1 MGKVSKKLWLCLVVC
16 ICLAALTGCS
26 KSGDKE
32 VKSAEQVSDVWG
44 QADATEV
51 DLNPKV
57 AGRLVKVLVKE
68 GDVVKKGQLLAQIDS
83 REQDA
88 KTKASEAQVEAAKA
102 VALQAKASLDN
113 TQTDYNRYSK
123 LYSEGAVSE
132 SVFDAYKTKLKVA
145 VATYNQAEQSVS
157 AAQEALRQNNINLG
171 ETDIFAPFD
180 GIITTKYANE
190 GAMMSTGMPIVAV
203 QDPKDNWVNLKV
215 KETELGEYKVGEK
228 VTLQGR
234 NKDLKIQGTIVDISK
249 KPNFATFR
257 ATSERGDAS
266 DIIAFNVKIQTDSD
280 KVRPGM
286 RFKLASKEG

>member
-203 QDPKDNWVNLKV
+203 QDPKDNWVNLSTYFKYPQEV
-215 KETELGEYKVGEK
+215 RTLIYTTNTIEGFNRQLRK
-228 VTLQGR
+228 VTKSKTVFPTDDSLLKMLYLAMTDITKKWTGR
-234 NKDLKIQGTIVDISK
+234 RKDWG
-249 KPNFATFR
+249 
-257 ATSERGDAS
+257 
-266 DIIAFNVKIQTDSD
+266 IIHSQLEIYF
-280 KVRPGM
+280 PGRM
-286 RFKLASKEG
+286 G